1 MPVPMDASPA
11 LSTVKNLGSVLL
23 NQYLFPFEFT
33 SVLFLSAMIGAVLLS
48 KKEKVTDTK

>member
-1 MPVPMDASPA
+1 MDASPA